1 MSIAG
6 WVAVAM
12 LFALVLWLGFAMIAL
27 IRTQAGLRARIEEL
41 ETVIAPIR
49 LEGGLPVG
57 RSAPDWEITT
67 ADGGSLAA
75 ASLAG
80 TRHVLLFAD
89 TTCRACDEVVP
100 AAVAASAAGTLP
112 PVVVIAR
119 EEDADMPA
127 SWSGSRTGVEHG
139 GVVSDA
145 FRVDV
150 SPHLFVIDEGGAIV
164 AQGGAASLADIEAL
178 VREAR
183 GIQVL
188 PEAGRVGRDG

>member
-6 WVAVAM
+6 WIAVAL
-12 LFALVLWLGFAMIAL
+12 LFALVLWLGFALIAL
-27 IRTQAGLRARIEEL
+27 IRTQAGLRARIEDL
-41 ETVIAPIR
+41 EAAIAPIR

-57 RSAPDWEITT
+57 RTAPDWQIST
-67 ADGGSLAA
+67 ADGGSVRA

-89 TTCRACDEVVP
+89 TGCRACDEVVP
-100 AAVAASAAGTLP
+100 AAVAAAAAGTLP

-119 EEDADMPA
+119 DEDGEMPA
-127 SWSGSRTGVEHG
+127 SWNGPRTGVERG
-139 GVVSDA
+139 GDVSDV
-145 FRVDV
+145 FHVDV

-164 AQGGAASLADIEAL
+164 AQGGAASFADVEAL
-178 VREAR
+178 VREGR

-188 PEAGRVGRDG
+188 PGQGSRTSDG

>member
-1 MSIAG
+1 MSLLG
-6 WVAVAM
+6 WVVVAL
-12 LFALVLWLGFAMIAL
+12 LFALVLWLGFALVAL
-27 IRTQAGLRARIEEL
+27 IRTQAGLRARIEDL
-41 ETVIAPIR
+41 EAAITPIG

-57 RSAPDWEITT
+57 RTAPDWEIGLP
-67 ADGGSLAA
+67 DGRSLAA

-89 TTCRACDEVVP
+89 TSCRACDDLVP
-100 AAVAASAAGTLP
+100 TAVQAAADGSLP

-119 EEDADMPA
+119 EDDAEMPD
-127 SWSGSRTGVEHG
+127 SWAGPWTGVEHG
-139 GVVSDA
+139 DEVSEA
-145 FRVDV
+145 FHVDV

-164 AQGGAASLADIEAL
+164 ARGGAATLADIEAL

-188 PEAGRVGRDG
+188 PEAGDA